1 MTLISKNIYIDKL
14 DHVVKKYNNKYL
26 STIKMKPVD
35 INQTHILTLV
45 KKINNKNPKFKV
57 GGIPTGYTP
66 NWWWWYMGET
76 LWRHRFFL
84 NGLLRQ

>member
-45 KKINNKNPKFKV
+45 KKLIIKILNLKLVVFLQV
-57 GGIPTGYTP
+57 
-66 NWWWWYMGET
+66 T
-76 LWRHRFFL
+76 LQIGDDVH
-84 NGLLRQ
+84 G

>member
-14 DHVVKKYNNKYL
+14 VHVVKKYNNKYL

-45 KKINNKNPKFKV
+45 KKLIIKILNLKLVVFLQV
-57 GGIPTGYTP
+57 
-66 NWWWWYMGET
+66 T
-76 LWRHRFFL
+76 LQIGDDDTWVKPSDVIDFF
-84 NGLLRQ
+84 

>member
-26 STIKMKPVD
+26 STIKMKPAD

-45 KKINNKNPKFKV
+45 KKLIIKILNLKLVVFLQV
-57 GGIPTGYTP
+57 
-66 NWWWWYMGET
+66 T
-76 LWRHRFFL
+76 LQIGDDDTWVKPSDVIDFF
-84 NGLLRQ
+84 

>member
-45 KKINNKNPKFKV
+45 KNLIINILNLKLVVFLQV
-57 GGIPTGYTP
+57 
-66 NWWWWYMGET
+66 T
-76 LWRHRFFL
+76 LQIGDDDTWVKPSDVIDFF
-84 NGLLRQ
+84 

>member
-45 KKINNKNPKFKV
+45 KKLIIKILNLKLVVFLQV
-57 GGIPTGYTP
+57 
-66 NWWWWYMGET
+66 T
-76 LWRHRFFL
+76 LQIGDDDPWVKPSDVIDFF
-84 NGLLRQ
+84 

>member
-45 KKINNKNPKFKV
+45 KNLIIKILNLKLVVFLQV
-57 GGIPTGYTP
+57 
-66 NWWWWYMGET
+66 T
-76 LWRHRFFL
+76 LQIGDDDTWVKPSDVIDFF
-84 NGLLRQ
+84 

>member
-45 KKINNKNPKFKV
+45 KKLIIKILNLKLVVFLQV
-57 GGIPTGYTP
+57 
-66 NWWWWYMGET
+66 T
-76 LWRHRFFL
+76 LQI
-84 NGLLRQ
+84 GDDDT

>member
-45 KKINNKNPKFKV
+45 KKLIIKILNLKLVVFLQV
-57 GGIPTGYTP
+57 
-66 NWWWWYMGET
+66 T
-76 LWRHRFFL
+76 LQIGDDDIWVKPSDVIDFF
-84 NGLLRQ
+84 

>member
-45 KKINNKNPKFKV
+45 KKLIIKILNLKLVVFLQVTRQIGDDDIWVKPSDV
-57 GGIPTGYTP
+57 ID
-66 NWWWWYMGET
+66 
-76 LWRHRFFL
+76 FF
-84 NGLLRQ
+84 

>member
-45 KKINNKNPKFKV
+45 KKLIIK
-57 GGIPTGYTP
+57 
-66 NWWWWYMGET
+66 T
-76 LWRHRFFL
+76 LNLKLVVFLQVTLQIGDDDTWVKPSDVIDFF
-84 NGLLRQ
+84 

>member
-45 KKINNKNPKFKV
+45 KKLIIKILNLKLVVFLQV
-57 GGIPTGYTP
+57 
-66 NWWWWYMGET
+66 T
-76 LWRHRFFL
+76 LQIGDDDTWVKPSDVIDFF
-84 NGLLRQ
+84 